1 MSALLCLL
9 APPVSPTHAPSLRF
23 QQRHVLQSIHCQS
36 NRGLLWHFEYLQI
49 CFILIFEQ
57 ILLGFFAG
65 WGRLAKSFE
74 WLFRARLSGCW
85 QAGKSFGSGQIV
97 SLLTFAL
104 PFPDLKEF
112 TITNYP
118 KAWQPNHW
126 RSNYPR
132 PDLCSSCMSLPP
144 KKKCPK
150 QSIGPKS
157 QDPQDKKM
165 HPEMMR
171 EKNVR
176 FPCFQFAPWSGCTQ
190 SQTLTEEVLSTD
202 STGIEY
208 DIQGLHSS
216 WSFWDYS
223 CQNLEKPNTA
233 FKMTLQHLRHNGVCT

>member
-1 MSALLCLL
+1 MLFWIFANLFHIDFWTNIAWVLCWMGPVGQKFWVIVPRSSLWML
-9 APPVSPTHAPSLRF
+9 ASRQIIWLRSNSLTPN
-23 QQRHVLQSIHCQS
+23 LCP
-36 NRGLLWHFEYLQI
+36 YL
-49 CFILIFEQ
+49 
-57 ILLGFFAG
+57 
-65 WGRLAKSFE
+65 
-74 WLFRARLSGCW
+74 
-85 QAGKSFGSGQIV
+85 
-97 SLLTFAL
+97 
-104 PFPDLKEF
+104 PDLKEF

-208 DIQGLHSS
+208 DIQGLLLPGL
-216 WSFWDYS
+216 FGTI
-223 CQNLEKPNTA
+223 LAK
-233 FKMTLQHLRHNGVCT
+233 TLKTQHCI